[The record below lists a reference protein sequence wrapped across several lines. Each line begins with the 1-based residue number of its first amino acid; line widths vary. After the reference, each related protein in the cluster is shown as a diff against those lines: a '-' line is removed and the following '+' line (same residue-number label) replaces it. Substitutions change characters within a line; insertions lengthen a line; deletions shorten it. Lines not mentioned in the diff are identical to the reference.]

1 MSNFVN
7 LQMNI
12 LGKDIFLCVSN
23 GSVKTS
29 NLNCDIL
36 GLRLQCYS
44 CLKKDSFF
52 SGFHYISIE
61 AITICTYLNYDL
73 STIENINFAVSKKA
87 DIYFRIKRLI
97 DENQMGHLFKV
108 MFILFLFK
116 TNTILS
122 DKLETIIACNVS
134 NPSSNSIFVNLKSS
148 EYIMYLL

>member
-1 MSNFVN
+1 
-7 LQMNI
+7 MNI

-61 AITICTYLNYDL
+61 AITICTTPKPQNPIAWIDR
-73 STIENINFAVSKKA
+73 
-87 DIYFRIKRLI
+87 RI
-97 DENQMGHLFKV
+97 
-108 MFILFLFK
+108 
-116 TNTILS
+116 
-122 DKLETIIACNVS
+122 
-134 NPSSNSIFVNLKSS
+134 
-148 EYIMYLL
+148 